1 MSKQKFRVYL
11 AGPISGCNDSQKH
24 KWRDEIK
31 QKFGPDMDFIDPT
44 ETLKTSSYAA
54 VKNDIDSIEAADGL
68 LVNMWRESI
77 GSAIGIVHAHRNG
90 RPVAVAN
97 PNHMQN
103 STLDFYATVIED
115 TPTHAAKVLLR
126 ILRANANWRV
136 IKSNGRKDENFNREK
151 LVNAI
156 RAACRSTRRNNI
168 VVPVL
173 LLPRIIEH
181 LTHSENKLK
190 QQLPSGAINQAVLD
204 SLKALEKDPR
214 YESDVRGISSA
225 WQRKKEVKRASP
237 MGRTPRRTSPEA
249 RNEIIIAGHKAHA
262 TIWGKTVKRLDDIPS
277 PDARSAFQ
285 AVWTVA
291 GITRIALGRFSHKEE
306 RASVG
311 IWVGASKQSS
321 VIEGK
326 LYDKGEKGTIQTFQV
341 RTQHAQNTA
350 GVLAGIV
357 DKLKRAGYWAG

>member
-103 STLDFYATVIED
+103 STLDFYATVIEE
-115 TPTHAAKVLLR
+115 TPIDAAKVLLR
-126 ILRANANWRV
+126 ILHANANWKV
-136 IKSNGRKDENFNREK
+136 IKSGGRSDEEFNREK
-151 LVNAI
+151 LVTSI
-156 RAACRSTRRNNI
+156 RAACTRRNSI

-173 LLPRIIEH
+173 ALPKIIER
-181 LTHSENKLK
+181 LTESDHKLGK
-190 QQLPSGAINQAVLD
+190 QLPTKLINDAVLA
-204 SLKALEKDPR
+204 SLKELEKDAR
-214 YESDVRGISSA
+214 YAPAVKGVADA
-225 WQRKKEVKRASP
+225 WQRRRDAKRASP
-237 MGRTPRRTSPEA
+237 LGKPA
-249 RNEIIIAGHKAHA
+249 RKPPAEPGHEVIIASGKSHA
-262 TIWGKTVKRLDDIPS
+262 TIWGKAVKHLGDIPS
-277 PDARSAFQ
+277 PEARVAFQ
-285 AVWTVA
+285 AVWEVA
-291 GITRIALGRFSHKEE
+291 GITRIALGQFGRKEE